1 MICNNTN
8 IPAIENI
15 ISGCNNGCEP
25 KDINIVCRKMIIP
38 SGQEILCVQ
47 GDNNSTIRN
56 FVIPNVTEN
65 GVSLKDKILN
75 IVLENSKK
83 EYFRINLKN
92 EDIIYLDSY
101 IKIKWN
107 IANNETAV
115 SGKLQV
121 AIEAVGDNFKWQ
133 TYAGE
138 FIIIPSLENIKRKII
153 PTVVLQ
159 KKIVFPKVVVQ
170 NILPDEN
177 YDGLSEVIVNP
188 VTSEIDNNIKPEN
201 IKEKVSILGIEGSL
215 IELNGEEITINSSR
229 EDKEI
234 YPTEGKNAITKIN
247 LKAIKFNL
255 QNKEIVENGK
265 YTADK
270 QYDGLGEVIINV
282 QSAPVEQLYSYS
294 EEVWN

>member
-1 MICNNTN
+1 MT
-8 IPAIENI
+8 
-15 ISGCNNGCEP
+15 
-25 KDINIVCRKMIIP
+25 
-38 SGQEILCVQ
+38 LQ
-47 GDNNSTIRN
+47 GADESKLARAVKHSMV
-56 FVIPNVTEN
+56 VIDAE
-65 GVSLKDKILN
+65 KHK
-75 IVLENSKK
+75 
-83 EYFRINLKN
+83 
-92 EDIIYLDSY
+92 LDY
-101 IKIKWN
+101 K
-107 IANNETAV
+107 
-115 SGKLQV
+115 Q
-121 AIEAVGDNFKWQ
+121 
-133 TYAGE
+133 
-138 FIIIPSLENIKRKII
+138 
-153 PTVVLQ
+153 
-159 KKIVFPKVVVQ
+159 
-170 NILPDEN
+170 
-177 YDGLSEVIVNP
+177 
-188 VTSEIDNNIKPEN
+188 SEIDNNIKPEN

>member
-1 MICNNTN
+1 
-8 IPAIENI
+8 
-15 ISGCNNGCEP
+15 
-25 KDINIVCRKMIIP
+25 MIIP
-38 SGQEILCVQ
+38 SGQEIIGIQ
-47 GDNNSTIRN
+47 GDINSNIRT
-56 FVIPNVTEN
+56 FILPIETESGIN
-65 GVSLKDKILN
+65 LKDKTFNMLEQNNDKIQWKTEIEKNN
-75 IVLENSKK
+75 IE
-83 EYFRINLKN
+83 IT
-92 EDIIYLDSY
+92 DSY

-121 AIEAVGDNFKWQ
+121 AIEAVGDDFKWQ

-201 IKEKVSILGIEGSL
+201 IKEKISILGIEGSL